1 MSLNDIDLIC
11 DLIRSVSFSAFVQL
25 TCYRFFEPER
35 RRQSFDRGY
44 YQCLMDLR
52 KPEAMENYIK
62 FAEHCD
68 IKDNWDQYKKEL
80 ANAEQR

>member
-1 MSLNDIDLIC
+1 MSLNDIDFIC
-11 DLIRSVSFSAFVQL
+11 DIVRQFAFSWLVSL

-52 KPEAMENYIK
+52 KPEAMENYLK
-62 FAEHCD
+62 FTAECD